1 MAFLKTTR
9 SNGGADIL
17 VNLDHVQDLRPVSKS
32 DRRTKVTFVQYDD
45 DAEAQTLNV
54 NADFEELAADFGHF
68 EGSVL
73 PTP

>member
-17 VNLDHVQDLRPVSKS
+17 INLDHVQDLRPIAKS
-32 DRRTKVTFVQYDD
+32 DRRTKVTFAAYDD
-45 DAEAQTLNV
+45 DEGETLNV
-54 NADFEELAADFGHF
+54 NADFDALSADFGHF